1 MTAATPASVRAD
13 ACPNH
18 VRLAD
23 LDRMQIGEIA
33 MLPAEDLALLQD
45 EATTAFDAAKRTKE
59 WIDSAIALRFADRA
73 NAVRLDDGKDTG
85 IVRFDDGAVTVVAD
99 LPKRVDWDQD
109 ALADIVER
117 IRAAGDDPAD
127 YVETTFK
134 VPERRYG
141 AWPPAIAKTF
151 EHARTMR
158 TGKQTF
164 RLSPNT
170 EVSR

>member
-1 MTAATPASVRAD
+1 MFAPAATTRDNAR
-13 ACPNH
+13 PNH

-23 LDRMQIGEIA
+23 LDRMQIGDLA
-33 MLPAEDLALLQD
+33 ALPAEDLALLQD
-45 EATTAFDAAKRTKE
+45 EATAAFDATKRTKE
-59 WIDSAIALRFADRA
+59 WVESAIAMRFADRA
-73 NAVRLDDGKDTG
+73 HAARLDDGKDTG
-85 IVRFDDGAVTVVAD
+85 TVRFDDGAVTVVAD
-99 LPKRVDWDQD
+99 LSKRVDWDQD
-109 ALADIVER
+109 ALAEIVES
-117 IRAAGDDPAD
+117 IREAGDDPAD

-151 EHARTMR
+151 EPARTVR

-164 RLSPNT
+164 RLSLNT